1 MFVLGTA
8 GHVDHGKS
16 ALVQAL
22 TGMDPDRLSQEKER
36 GMTIDLGFA
45 WLKLPSGQEIGIVD
59 VPGHERFVRNML
71 AGAGGIDIAMLVIAA
86 NEGVMPQ
93 TREHLAILNLLGISK
108 GVVALTKSDLVD
120 KEWLEL
126 VRLDI
131 EELLKPTTLA
141 GAPIVP
147 VSAITRAGLPE
158 LLDIIDKMLANT
170 QPKKD
175 KGKPRLP
182 IDRIFTIS
190 GSGTVVTGTLI
201 DGMLNLGQEV
211 EIVPGGLK
219 SRLRG
224 LQTHKAGVTTAS
236 PGSRVAANLT
246 GITISQIQRGDILTK
261 PGWLMP
267 TTLVS
272 AKLTVLKDNKHAL
285 KHNAE
290 LSFYVLA
297 AEATVKIRLLEAEV
311 IKPGES
317 GWVQLMLDRPLAI
330 VDGDHYVIRSTT
342 DTLGGGVIVDAHAR
356 RMSRFKPD
364 LIEALKVKEKGS
376 PEELVI
382 ARLEEKKWL
391 ELPDLVSQIGLPED
405 DIKPLIEELV
415 NRGGIIQLGKGEHSL
430 LMSPDAWNNLS
441 RDVTKALQ
449 EFHGKFP
456 ARNGIQKVELMNKLK
471 LGKYIPLVLDKLAA
485 DKVFID
491 EGTVL
496 HLPEFLVKLS
506 AAQKTMI
513 DAFLKTL
520 DEHPYAPP
528 TDMIPEAD
536 LLNVLIERK
545 QVVKLS
551 EGVVVSRKAYDDMVG
566 QVLARLT
573 SNGKITLA
581 EVRDMFQTS
590 RKYAQ
595 ALMEY
600 LDGEKVTRRV
610 GDERVKY

>member
-16 ALVQAL
+16 ALVHAL
-22 TGMDPDRLSQEKER
+22 TGIDPDRLSQEKER

-45 WLKLPSGQEIGIVD
+45 WLKLPGGQEIGIVD

-71 AGAGGIDIAMLVIAA
+71 AGAGGIDIAMVVIAA

-93 TREHLAILNLLGISK
+93 TREHLAILDLLGISK
-108 GVVALTKSDLVD
+108 GVVALTKKDLVD
-120 KEWLEL
+120 KEWLDL

-147 VSAITRAGLPE
+147 VSAVTREGLPE
-158 LLDIIDKMLANT
+158 LLDIIDKLLANA

-201 DGMLNLGQEV
+201 DGSLNTGQEV
-211 EIVPGGLK
+211 EIVPNGLK

-224 LQTHKAGVTTAS
+224 LQTHKTGVSTAS

-246 GITISQIQRGDILTK
+246 GITTTQLQRGDILTK
-261 PGWLMP
+261 PGWLVP

-272 AKLTVLKDNKHAL
+272 ARLQILKDGKHPL

-290 LSFYVLA
+290 RSFYVLA
-297 AEATVKIRLLEAEV
+297 AEATAKIRLLESEA
-311 IKPGES
+311 IKPGEN
-317 GWVQLMLDRPLAI
+317 GWAQLMLDKPLAI
-330 VDGDHYVIRSTT
+330 VDGDHFIIRSTT
-342 DTLGGGVIVDAHAR
+342 ETLGGGVIVDAHAR
-356 RMSRFKPD
+356 RMPRFKPEVIKT
-364 LIEALKVKEKGS
+364 LNVREKGS
-376 PEELVI
+376 PEDLVV
-382 ARLEEKKWL
+382 ARLAAKKWL
-391 ELPDLVSQIGLPED
+391 EMGDLLTQIALSSEDVKPFMEGL
-405 DIKPLIEELV
+405 V
-415 NRGGIIQLGKGEHSL
+415 ARGEIIQLGQGEHRL
-430 LMSPDAWNNLS
+430 LMSLDAWNNLS
-441 RDVTKALQ
+441 YDSKKTLQ
-449 EFHGKFP
+449 EYHSKFP
-456 ARNGIQKVELMNKLK
+456 ARIGMPKVELLNKLK
-471 LGKYIPLVLDKLAA
+471 LGKYGQLLLERLVTDKSL
-485 DKVFID
+485 ID
-491 EGTVL
+491 EGTVVY
-496 HLPEFLVKLS
+496 LPGFQIKIS
-506 AAQKTMI
+506 AVQQAKI
-513 DAFLKTL
+513 DMFLKAL
-520 DEHPYAPP
+520 IENPYAPP
-528 TDMIPEAD
+528 TELIPD
-536 LLNVLIERK
+536 PDILNLLLDRK

-551 EGVVVSRKAYDDMVG
+551 EGVVVSTKAYSEMVDKI
-566 QVLARLT
+566 LTRLT
-573 SNGKITLA
+573 ANGKITLA

-595 ALMEY
+595 ALLEH
-600 LDGEKVTRRV
+600 LDAEKVTRRV

>member
-1 MFVLGTA
+1 LFVLGTA

-22 TGMDPDRLSQEKER
+22 TGIDPDRLSQEKER

-45 WLKLPSGQEIGIVD
+45 WLKLPGGQEIGVVD

-93 TREHLAILNLLGISK
+93 TREHLAILDLLGISK
-108 GVVALTKSDLVD
+108 GVVALTKKDLVD
-120 KEWLEL
+120 KEWLDL

-147 VSAITRAGLPE
+147 VSAVTREGLPE
-158 LLDIIDKMLANT
+158 LLDIIDKLLANA

-201 DGMLNLGQEV
+201 DGSLNTGQEV
-211 EIVPGGLK
+211 EIVPNGLK

-224 LQTHKAGVTTAS
+224 LQTHKTGVSTAS

-246 GITISQIQRGDILTK
+246 GITTTQLQRGDILTK
-261 PGWLMP
+261 PGWLVP

-272 AKLTVLKDNKHAL
+272 ARLQILKDGKHPL

-290 LSFYVLA
+290 RSFYVLA
-297 AEATVKIRLLEAEV
+297 AEATAKIRLLESEA
-311 IKPGES
+311 IKPGENS
-317 GWVQLMLDRPLAI
+317 WAQLMLDRPLAI
-330 VDGDHYVIRSTT
+330 VDGDHFIIRSTT
-342 DTLGGGVIVDAHAR
+342 ETLGGGVIVDAQAR
-356 RMSRFKPD
+356 RMPRFKPEVIKT
-364 LIEALKVKEKGS
+364 LNVREKGS
-376 PEELVI
+376 PEDLVV
-382 ARLEEKKWL
+382 ARLAAKKWL
-391 ELPDLVSQIGLPED
+391 EMGDLLTQVTLSSEDVKPFMEGL
-405 DIKPLIEELV
+405 V
-415 NRGGIIQLGKGEHSL
+415 TRGEIIQLGQGEHRL
-430 LMSPDAWNNLS
+430 LMSLDAWNNLS
-441 RDVTKALQ
+441 HDAKKTLQ
-449 EFHGKFP
+449 EYHSKFP
-456 ARNGIQKVELMNKLK
+456 ARIGMPKVELLNKLK
-471 LGKYIPLVLDKLAA
+471 FGKYGQLLLERLVTDKSL
-485 DKVFID
+485 ID
-491 EGTVL
+491 EGTVVY
-496 HLPEFLVKLS
+496 LPGFQIKIS
-506 AAQKTMI
+506 AVQQAKI
-513 DAFLKTL
+513 DMFLKAL
-520 DEHPYAPP
+520 IEYPYAPP
-528 TDMIPEAD
+528 TELIPDPD
-536 LLNVLIERK
+536 LLNLLLDRK

-551 EGVVVSRKAYDDMVG
+551 EGVVVSTKAYSEMVDKI
-566 QVLARLT
+566 LT
-573 SNGKITLA
+573 HLTANGKITLA

-595 ALMEY
+595 ALLEH
-600 LDGEKVTRRV
+600 LDAEKITRRV